1 VEARKTACR
10 MDCQDQGKFSKTV
23 PFDKIT
29 DCDVEE
35 PAGASGPCCCMTQ
48 NVLTQVNVDTA
59 SSGGPAHELT
69 LKGLKSAGQFKKD
82 VWSMKRGEG
91 LGVANSAPPP
101 NAVAPNAVS
110 MAGDRGGSTGL
121 GMVGV
126 EMKMGSKGAS
136 GGQGNEIMVP
146 LLREQNDLMKENNRL
161 LEKLLKKN

>member
-1 VEARKTACR
+1 
-10 MDCQDQGKFSKTV
+10 MDCQDEVKWSKTV
-23 PFDKIT
+23 PFNKIT
-29 DCDVEE
+29 DCVVEE

-48 NVLTQVNVDTA
+48 NVLTRVHVDTV
-59 SSGGPAHELT
+59 SSGGQHSSNAGEVHEIT
-69 LKGLKSAGQFKKD
+69 FQGLKSAAQFKKD

-121 GMVGV
+121 GMGGV